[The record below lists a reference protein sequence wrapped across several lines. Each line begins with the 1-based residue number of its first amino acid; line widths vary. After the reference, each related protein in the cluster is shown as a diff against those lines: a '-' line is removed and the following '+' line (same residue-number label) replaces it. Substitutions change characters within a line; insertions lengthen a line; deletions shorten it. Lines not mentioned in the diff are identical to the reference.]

1 MSAHGDRVGRGC
13 ERLAWLALV
22 ALAPS
27 ACSEAPSMMRPA
39 SRPAHTL
46 SVLGWWLLAIAILV
60 VVIIGV
66 LELIP
71 IIRHRGSTL
80 ADTALVNTA
89 PSTRWIVIGVV
100 LTGLTLLGTFAYSM
114 VVMGETVSPDER
126 PALTIEITGHRWWW
140 EARYPRTKS
149 SMSFTTANELHIPVG
164 VPVRLEVASADV
176 IHSFW
181 VPRLHGK
188 IDLIPGVRNQ
198 FWIRAD
204 SAGRYRGQCAEY
216 CGLQHSNMALY
227 VTAESAEQFRN
238 WLALQS
244 RPAAAPQGS
253 EAARGLQRFM
263 QTCALCHTVRGT
275 EAKGVMGPDLTHVA
289 SRETIAGAALTNN
302 RGNLSGW
309 VVNAPSLKPGT
320 LMPRIDLEPDE
331 LHAVVSYLETL
342 R

>member
-1 MSAHGDRVGRGC
+1 
-13 ERLAWLALV
+13 
-22 ALAPS
+22 
-27 ACSEAPSMMRPA
+27 MMRPA
-39 SRPAHTL
+39 SRAAHTL
-46 SVLGWWLLAIAILV
+46 SVLGWWLLAIALLV

-71 IIRHRGSTL
+71 VIRRRGSTL
-80 ADTALVNTA
+80 ADTPLVNTA
-89 PSTRWIVIGVV
+89 PSTRWIVIGLV

-114 VVMGETVSPDER
+114 VVMGETVSPDEP
-126 PALTIEITGHRWWW
+126 PALTIEVVGHRWWW
-140 EARYPRTKS
+140 EARYPGTQS
-149 SMSFTTANELHIPVG
+149 SGSFTTANELHIPVG
-164 VPVRLEVASADV
+164 VPVRVQVASADV

-188 IDLIPGVRNQ
+188 IDVIPGIRNQ

-204 SAGRYRGQCAEY
+204 SVGRYRGQCAEY
-216 CGLQHSNMALY
+216 CGLQHSNMAVY
-227 VTAESAEQFRN
+227 VTAQSANDFRG
-238 WLALQS
+238 WLAAQS
-244 RPAAAPQGS
+244 RSAAVPQGG
-253 EAARGLQRFM
+253 EAARGLRRFV

-275 EAKGVMGPDLTHVA
+275 EAKGVIGPDLTHLA
-289 SRETIAGAALTNN
+289 SRETIAGGELTNN